1 MLTQLTQRLGVQLDT
16 QSSQQQTPAVIHQRS
31 LSPVKNRKRM
41 RNLSPMS
48 QGFKKTLHV
57 NYKSY
62 ETLPFYLISQL
73 FAFFVFLNRMK

>member
-1 MLTQLTQRLGVQLDT
+1 MLTQLTQRLGVQPDT

-41 RNLSPMS
+41 RNLSPML
-48 QGFKKTLHV
+48 QGFKKMLYV

-73 FAFFVFLNRMK
+73 FTFFFFK